1 MSIKYHSTQPQNF
14 KSEYVEQEIIDFVL
28 SFPNDKIESGSIRI
42 NADIEIVDD
51 NNEPINDIITKKIFM
66 NGFVGS
72 HSLFDNVNCSTDL
85 LGNLETL
92 SYYNRLQS
100 TKAIASLTEQT
111 IFNSEYICELR
122 CPDEL
127 VCGNMLKGVN
137 EYARAV
143 AGTTAL
149 QVGTIPADF
158 SMKLDCAFNS
168 FVGDV
173 FVPYVKTGDMKISLR
188 IAQETTALWGD
199 ATIGTSIKYR
209 LSNLNCT
216 FRSIPDDG
224 VYSKQYVYV
233 IKGDLKQSIQSN
245 FNNITTKFPLQTCTS
260 MYASFIPQSYDNT
273 NEHDS
278 LACHQLPNV
287 SELQFLFNDSSNQLI
302 TYQLDNQQEIL
313 DNFVQAVGSTTNAC
327 SLSNVYANKAWGV
340 GLPFSAPM
348 NLAGQKLS
356 LNLKSD
362 VNSTAPYV
370 MYAFFTGLNIL
381 S

>member
-1 MSIKYHSTQPQNF
+1 MSVKYHSTQPENF
-14 KSEYVEQEIIDFVL
+14 KAFYEEQEIIDFVL
-28 SFPNDKIESGSIRI
+28 SFPGDKIESGSIRV
-42 NADIEIVDD
+42 NADIELVDD
-51 NNEPINDIITKKIFM
+51 AGNPITGILTKKIFM
-66 NGFVGS
+66 NGLCGS
-72 HSLFDNVNCSTDL
+72 HVLFDNVNCSTDNM
-85 LGNLETL
+85 GNLENL

-122 CPDEL
+122 APDEL
-127 VCGNMLKGVN
+127 VCGNLLKGVN
-137 EYARAV
+137 QYARAIDPD
-143 AGTTAL
+143 TT
-149 QVGTIPADF
+149 GTIPADF
-158 SMKLDCAFNS
+158 SMKLDCCFNN

-173 FVPYVKTGDMKISLR
+173 FVPYVKTGDLHISLR
-188 IAQETTALWGD
+188 VAPETTALWGET
-199 ATIGTSIKYR
+199 TIGTTIKYR
-209 LSNLNCT
+209 LSNVNCT

-224 VYSKQYVYV
+224 VYSKQYSYT

-245 FNNITTKFPLQTCTS
+245 FTNITTKFPLQNCTS
-260 MYASFIPQSYDNT
+260 MFASFVPQAYDNT

-313 DNFVQAVGSTTNAC
+313 DNFVQSVGSTVNAC
-327 SLSNVYANKAWGV
+327 SLSNVYANKSWGI
-340 GLPFSAPM
+340 GLPFNAPM
-348 NLAGQKLS
+348 NLANQKLS

-370 MYAFFTGLNIL
+370 AYFFFVGLNVL
-381 S
+381 Q